1 MKCFCGVITKWLIL
15 LVTSTCVA
23 RDMQIVD
30 QWADTLGQEIFQ
42 MANNVAQPNVL
53 KARYKEMNTKVVH
66 KSGDELIEVIR
77 ESVGRMLH
85 RKMDAVRCILKA
97 AESASENYETPI
109 EYKNIT
115 YVSGKFSEA
124 LDEEVLLPENLRNV
138 TYSEMTLT
146 PDSHFYNIPVNIN
159 YSSVQIPTNVYDL
172 SHPVAEAI
180 SWSEELDETFRQ
192 NYRSDP
198 ALSWQYF
205 GSTTGM
211 LRQYPAMR
219 WKTLNPKDRNQLGV
233 DPYDCRIRSWYIE
246 AATCSKDMVIL
257 VDNSGSMTGIGKS
270 IARRTVWSLLETLSN
285 NDFVAIMNFSDTTQD
300 VVRCFKDRLVQ
311 ATPENLKKYN
321 ELMLEMKPDGIANIT
336 EAFIKAFTLL
346 KNYRETRGCGPQTP
360 CNQLIMLVTDG
371 IASNITEIF
380 QAWNWADNST
390 NIPVRVFTYLLG
402 KEVTK
407 VREIQWM
414 ACLNR
419 GYYVHIHNQEES
431 REQVLKYIN
440 VVARPLVLQGVE
452 HPVRW
457 THVYADVTNPALS
470 TWLWLV
476 MDHEDQKSRLQKHLK
491 GKELG
496 VRVNE
501 DTIYIKQMEMG
512 EDVRA
517 NPSDLNSTLYQE
529 YRLLLSVSI
538 PVFDLKGN
546 KNNRTRKANL
556 LGVAGTDVPLDEIG
570 KLTLPFKLGV
580 NGYVFIVSNN
590 GYVILHPDLR
600 PVSNGDLKLNY
611 NSVDLTEVEILN
623 DDSEPRQ
630 PGQEILKL
638 RQMLVDHANGSMR
651 NVSVKL
657 HYDSNKRVTLE
668 YRDYFFRSLP
678 GTPFGIAVALSNYGT
693 TWIKVGDEISRTLN
707 KNINILD
714 LFAGEYW
721 RIYPGWIYCRYHYPE
736 GHKERGEKE
745 LLHFIKYFQENTK
758 RGEPWY
764 MPSQYDTDEHDTE
777 LNCTRRTLDRESYYC
792 NAELMQL
799 LVFDARATYQS
810 FVQEFPMNY
819 LAKTYNVF
827 LRFIA
832 TQSGLTRWQYIG
844 DKKIGKGMYYDK
856 IEFGDLHK
864 KAVNEP
870 WYKGAIFQHQVDPES
885 VSITVPP
892 KSTVNPI
899 VTVSMGIFPK
909 DGGLEAPA
917 AVVGFQ
923 MPMKAFLARFKNITS
938 RTTNENLNCALEWMH
953 CYLIDQNG
961 YVVTAEADFDP
972 VGDFLGIVHGPIMQ
986 SLVLQGIFSPVEI
999 YDYQAFCENIVKAGS
1014 GNSLINP
1021 LKYIIKFFSWILM
1034 RVVWYTVHLMNLPVS
1049 LAEEDDDSPE
1059 ASLPQEPLSQEH
1071 EENQRYPCD
1080 EKRTLYIM
1088 DQAEA
1093 AKGVTNSSI
1102 QCSRPFYAQKVPH
1115 TNLLLLVVNV
1125 LPSTCEL
1132 RLSIEPEIIE
1142 VDTFTNASDGRPC
1155 HKIPLN
1161 DLSRRRLESC
1171 FTEHPLED
1179 EIEACGGTSKLQV
1192 SLLLLTIIICRILCK
1207 VVEK

>member
-1 MKCFCGVITKWLIL
+1 MRCFYEIITTWLIL
-15 LVTSTCVA
+15 LITSTCVA
-23 RDMQIVD
+23 RDVQIVD
-30 QWADTLGQEIFQ
+30 QWAETLGNEIFE
-42 MANNVAQPNVL
+42 MANVVAQPNVL

-97 AESASENYETPI
+97 AESASENYETL
-109 EYKNIT
+109 ENYDGLT

-138 TYSEMTLT
+138 SYSEMTLT
-146 PDSHFYNIPVNIN
+146 ADSHFYNIPVNIN

-180 SWSEELDETFRQ
+180 SWSEGLDETFRQ

-300 VVRCFKDRLVQ
+300 VVPCFKDRLVQ

-321 ELMLEMKPDGIANIT
+321 ELMLEMKPDGIANLT

-371 IASNITEIF
+371 IASNITEVF
-380 QAWNWADNST
+380 QAWNWAENGT

-419 GYYVHIHNQEES
+419 GYYVHVHNQEEA

-457 THVYADVTNPALS
+457 THVYADVT
-470 TWLWLV
+470 
-476 MDHEDQKSRLQKHLK
+476 MD
-491 GKELG
+491 
-496 VRVNE
+496 
-501 DTIYIKQMEMG
+501 MG

-546 KNNRTRKANL
+546 KNNRTRQANL

-600 PVSNGDLKLNY
+600 PVSNGDLKPNY

-623 DDSEPRQ
+623 DDSGPRQ
-630 PGQEILKL
+630 PGQDILKL
-638 RQMLVDHANGSMR
+638 RQMLVDHANGSMK

-657 HYDSNKRVTLE
+657 HYDANKRVTLE
-668 YRDYFFRSLP
+668 YRDYFYRSLP

-714 LFAGEYW
+714 LFTGNYW
-721 RIYPGWIYCRYHYPE
+721 RIHPGWIYCRYHYPE

-745 LLHFIKYFQENTK
+745 LLHFIKYFQDNTK

-764 MPSQYDTDEHDTE
+764 MPSQYETDEHDTE
-777 LNCTRRTLDRESYYC
+777 LNCTRRSLDRESYYC
-792 NAELMQL
+792 NEELMQL
-799 LVFDARATYQS
+799 LVFDARATYKS
-810 FVQEFPMNY
+810 FVEDFRMNY

-844 DKKIGKGMYYDK
+844 DKKIGKGTYYDK

-870 WYKGAIFQHQVDPES
+870 WYKGAIFQHQVDPTS

-938 RTTNENLNCALEWMH
+938 RTNNEYLNCALEWMH

-961 YVVTAEADFDP
+961 YIVIAEADFDP

-999 YDYQAFCENIVKAGS
+999 YDYQAFCENIVSTVPFSLNVCFLLLNIIGICYIFQVKAGS

-1021 LKYIIKFFSWILM
+1021 LKYLMKFFSWFVM
-1034 RVVWYTVHLMNLPVS
+1034 RVAWYAVHLMNLPVT

-1059 ASLPQEPLSQEH
+1059 ANLPQEPLSQEH

-1088 DQAEA
+1088 DQVEA

-1125 LPSTCEL
+1125 LSSTCEV

-1142 VDTFTNASDGRPC
+1142 VDTFTNATEGRPC

-1171 FTEHPLED
+1171 FTEHHLED
-1179 EIEACGGTSKLQV
+1179 EIDACGGASELQV
-1192 SLLLLTIIICRILCK
+1192 SSLLLLLMIIICQTVCK
-1207 VVEK
+1207 FFVK